1 MFHLVHL
8 IQLDTMVH
16 LIHLD
21 TIVHLIHLD
30 MMFHLI
36 HLYAISHLIH
46 LNTIFQ
52 VQQRLREDSNSNV
65 QQPRTDQRPGQV
77 PRGGK
82 RNWVRQSSCC
92 KIAMQ

>member
-1 MFHLVHL
+1 MMF
-8 IQLDTMVH
+8 
-16 LIHLD
+16 
-21 TIVHLIHLD
+21 HLIHLD

-36 HLYAISHLIH
+36 PLNTIFNLIRLNTISYLIR

-77 PRGGK
+77 PWGGK
-82 RNWVRQSSCC
+82 RNWVRQNC
-92 KIAMQ
+92 KKLDLLYFHFIIS